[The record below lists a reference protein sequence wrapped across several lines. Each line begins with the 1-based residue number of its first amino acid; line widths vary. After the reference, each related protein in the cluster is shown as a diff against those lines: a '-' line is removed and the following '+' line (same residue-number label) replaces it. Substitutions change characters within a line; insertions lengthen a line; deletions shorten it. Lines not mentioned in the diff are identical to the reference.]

1 MSSQAT
7 YNFVQIP
14 LAGGCVW
21 GGRVPGGVLPEAAG
35 GGADRLH
42 ERRARPPPR
51 GQPEPHPEAALPPPL
66 QPALRRLQREAAL
79 VIYSILS
86 TCISTCVMLST
97 YLLIIIYMLDV

>member
-1 MSSQAT
+1 M
-7 YNFVQIP
+7 
-14 LAGGCVW
+14 W
-21 GGRVPGGVLPEAAG
+21 GGRIPGGILPEAAG

-97 YLLIIIYMLDV
+97 YYYLHVGCLDI

>member
-1 MSSQAT
+1 MFGSNEIVSTQVVQV

-51 GQPEPHPEAALPPPL
+51 GQPEPHTEAALPPPL
-66 QPALRRLQREAAL
+66 QPALRRLQREAAQL
-79 VIYSILS
+79 YLLS
-86 TCISTCVMLST
+86 

>member
-1 MSSQAT
+1 M
-7 YNFVQIP
+7 
-14 LAGGCVW
+14 C

-51 GQPEPHPEAALPPPL
+51 GQPEPHTEAALPPPI

-79 VIYSILS
+79 VSYSV
-86 TCISTCVMLST
+86 ISTLL
-97 YLLIIIYMLDV
+97 YLHV